1 MPENRSRSSA
11 LAAEII
17 RTIMNKRGVVG
28 EEAQE
33 EFLAP
38 NPRLAYDPFLLRNME
53 AGVDL
58 LLHAI
63 SDRRKIVIY
72 GDYDCDG
79 VTATALLMKVLRTV
93 TDRVTYYIPSRMEE
107 GYGLHCDAIKAIKDQ
122 GGEVIVTVDCGSVS
136 AKEAEYAASLGMD
149 MVITDHHEVR
159 DVVAPGIVINPKV
172 PGDTYPF
179 RGLAGV
185 GVAYKL
191 ALALSKRIEIP
202 RRVITEVLELV
213 AVGTIG
219 DIMPLLDENRSLVKY
234 GLQLMRGGCCNLG
247 LKTLLRMTE
256 TSCEHLLAEDI
267 SFQVV
272 PRINAAGRLGDA
284 SLGVKALLAETPE
297 EADDYCRRL
306 MEINEKR
313 REMQK
318 DAYQRLLASAEEEAE
333 FGDFLLVDAKGEH
346 EGILGIVAGK
356 LKEHFRRPVALVTEN
371 EGNLKGTSRSIDG
384 LDIFKLLSKHRDMFS
399 AFGGHAKACGFTMK
413 PEDLE
418 ELRFSLNEEVALL
431 EEENPTLFDKKYNFD
446 MELEP
451 GDVTPELVQALS
463 VLEPCGEKNE
473 RPVALLRS
481 VHMDHWNFLGS
492 GTSYARFRIDKNGRA
507 VDCILFQ
514 DALEVHALWEK
525 GLPVDVYG
533 KITVNRWNGRER
545 LQLEVRDVLPAGAA
559 NA

>member
-1 MPENRSRSSA
+1 MPENRNGSSA
-11 LAAEII
+11 FAAEII
-17 RTIMNKRGVVG
+17 RKIMNKRGIIG
-28 EEAQE
+28 AEAQE

-63 SDRRKIVIY
+63 SEQKHIVIY

-93 TDRVTYYIPSRMEE
+93 TDKVSYYIPSRMEE
-107 GYGLHCDAIKAIKDQ
+107 GYGLHCDAIDAIKDD

-136 AKEAEYAASLGMD
+136 AKEAEYAASLGIE

-191 ALALSKRIEIP
+191 ALALSKRMDIP
-202 RRVITEVLELV
+202 RCVITEVLELV

-234 GLQLMRGGCCNLG
+234 GLRLMRGGCCNRG

-256 TSCEHLLAEDI
+256 TPCEELLAEDI
-267 SFQVV
+267 SFQIV

-284 SLGVKALLAETPE
+284 SLGVKALLAETQE
-297 EADDYCRRL
+297 EADYYCRRL

-313 REMQK
+313 REMQQE
-318 DAYQRLLASAEEEAE
+318 AYQRLFAAAKEEAE
-333 FGDFLLVDAKGEH
+333 FGDFLLVEAKDEH

-356 LKEHFRRPVALVTEN
+356 LKEHFRRPVAIVTEN
-371 EGNLKGTSRSIDG
+371 EGHLKGTSRSIDG
-384 LDIFKLLSKHRDMFS
+384 LDIFKLLSAHRNMFS
-399 AFGGHAKACGFTMK
+399 AFGGHAKACGFTME

-431 EEENPTLFDKKYNFD
+431 EEEDPTIFDKKYKYD
-446 MELEP
+446 MELLP
-451 GDVTPELVQALS
+451 ADVTPEFVKALR

-473 RPVALLRS
+473 RPVALFRAVYLENWS
-481 VHMDHWNFLGS
+481 FLGS
-492 GTSYARFRIDKNGRA
+492 GTSYARFRIEKNGSGI
-507 VDCILFQ
+507 DGILFQ
-514 DALEVHALWEK
+514 NALEVHGLFEK
-525 GLPVDVYG
+525 GFPVDVYG
-533 KITVNRWNGRER
+533 KMSINRWNGRER
-545 LQLEVRDVLPAGAA
+545 LQLEVRDVIPAKTEEA
-559 NA
+559 